1 MGIIL
6 CCRTWH
12 DRYGGEGG
20 VLTEHVS
27 GAQCGGRIRFR
38 FSKSKHSLKTLIHSV
53 SWRVSGRRSVRKCT
67 VYLLVLEFLRLC
79 TVRYPLYRSLKL
91 QSQASSI
98 PVSWQ
103 GAHVIARLWNSYL
116 LCEMQL

>member
-27 GAQCGGRIRFR
+27 GAQGGVRFR
-38 FSKSKHSLKTLIHSV
+38 FGFSKPNQKLKTLPHNV
-53 SWRVSGRRSVRKCT
+53 TCRVSGRICLQKRT
-67 VYLLVLEFLRLC
+67 VDLLVLGSS
-79 TVRYPLYRSLKL
+79 TVRTPLYRILKL
-91 QSQASSI
+91 QSRASSI

-103 GAHVIARLWNSYL
+103 GDHVLAHLWKS
-116 LCEMQL
+116 